1 MSIIIKNPKVYSDEL
16 SRVKSDTPVDESV
29 MNPYFEKLV
38 NNDAF
43 LKEVAEMAIGLSIE
57 DFKDPSYSHGTL
69 VSNAEFLKDFFEE
82 LTSNDGAKMVG
93 MTSPPSLG
101 ADNDVD
107 SILRALDNLLKSA
120 LGADYIGVQS
130 INGLSGDTVQKLLVS
145 INNKINGLKLD
156 WGSVI
161 NKPSTYPPSPHSH
174 GKSDIGVSTGT
185 GTFPGGGATKKVAHG
200 LGAVPSYVN
209 VMPTGIP
216 GGYLGEVWVGALDSV
231 NFTIGNTGS
240 YTGEFRFMAVK

>member
-1 MSIIIKNPKVYSDEL
+1 MSIIIKNPKAYSDEL
-16 SRVKSDTPVDESV
+16 SKVKSDTPVDESV
-29 MNPYFEKLV
+29 MNPYFEQLV

-57 DFKDPSYSHGTL
+57 DFKDPNYSHGTL

-82 LTSNDGAKMVG
+82 LTSTDGAKMVG

-130 INGLSGDTVQKLLVS
+130 ISGLNGDTVQKLLVS
-145 INNKINGLKLD
+145 INNKINELQLD
-156 WGSVI
+156 WGSVV

-174 GKSDIGVSTGT
+174 EKNDIGVSTGT
-185 GTFPGGGATKKVAHG
+185 GTFPGGGTTKKVAHG

-209 VMPTGIP
+209 VMPTENP

-231 NFTIGNTGS
+231 YFTIGNTGS
-240 YTGEFRFMAVK
+240 YTGQFRFMAVK